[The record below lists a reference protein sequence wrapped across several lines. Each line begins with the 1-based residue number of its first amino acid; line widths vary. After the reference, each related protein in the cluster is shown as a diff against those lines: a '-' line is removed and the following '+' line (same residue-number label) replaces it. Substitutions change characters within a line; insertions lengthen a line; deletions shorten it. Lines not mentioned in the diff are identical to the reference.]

1 MGKAP
6 RSRCTYPQHE
16 PRPYR
21 DYYVRTPSDDDRAC
35 AERPRVHTR
44 TVRRTVLIVD
54 DEQDT
59 AELLAEILQ
68 LRGYTTIAVG
78 SAEECIERLEREVV
92 DVVLTDVMLPGV
104 SGIDLCKRLRTSYP
118 DVLALVVTGRSN
130 FDMAIEA
137 IRAGAYDYIAKP
149 VKINVLEI
157 ALIRAFEHLEL
168 RREVAR
174 LRTVIQTD
182 PINGVAGE
190 SPVLMTTL
198 DLVHRVAPSD
208 ATVLV
213 TGESGSG
220 KELVARALHH
230 LSPRRDQPFVAINC
244 AAMPVSLMESELF
257 GHVRGAFTD
266 ASSTR
271 TGLFVQAGR
280 GTIFLDELGEMPLEM
295 QVKLLRVLQE
305 RTLRAVGSDT
315 EVPFAA
321 RVIASTNR
329 DLEAEVKLRRFR
341 EDLFYRI
348 NVVSIV
354 VPPLRDRGRDV
365 LLIAQYFLRKIAARV
380 KKPVEGIT
388 PAAAKLLM
396 QYDWPG
402 NVREL
407 ENCMERAVALCRL
420 DQITTEDLPQ
430 RLHHYPR
437 GSAIPVTLLPNE
449 LITLAEMERRYV
461 RQVVSLLGG
470 NKTRAARA
478 LGIDRRSVYRRLD
491 LAEPSAALDAAG
503 DQ

>member
-1 MGKAP
+1 
-6 RSRCTYPQHE
+6 
-16 PRPYR
+16 
-21 DYYVRTPSDDDRAC
+21 
-35 AERPRVHTR
+35 
-44 TVRRTVLIVD
+44 VRRIVLIVD
-54 DEQDT
+54 DEEDT
-59 AELLAEILQ
+59 AALLAEILH
-68 LRGYTTIAVG
+68 LRGYTTIAAAT
-78 SAEECIERLEREVV
+78 AEECLQRLEREAV
-92 DVVLTDVMLPGV
+92 DVVLTDVMLPGM
-104 SGIDLCKRLRTSYP
+104 SGIALCQRLRSSYP
-118 DVLALVVTGRSN
+118 DLIALVVTGRSN
-130 FDMAIEA
+130 VDMAIDA
-137 IRAGAYDYIAKP
+137 IRAGAYDYITKP
-149 VKINVLEI
+149 VKIGVLEI

-168 RREVAR
+168 RREVGR
-174 LRTVIQTD
+174 LRTVIHAD

-190 SPVLMTTL
+190 SPVLKDTL
-198 DLVHRVAPSD
+198 ELVHRFAPTD

-220 KELVARALHH
+220 KELVARALHQ

-244 AAMPVSLMESELF
+244 AAMPISLMESELF

-271 TGLFVQAGR
+271 TGLLMQAGR

-348 NVVSIV
+348 NVVAIP

-380 KKPVEGIT
+380 HKPMQGIT

-407 ENCMERAVALCRL
+407 ENCLEHAVALCRL
-420 DQITTEDLPQ
+420 DHITTDDLPSK
-430 RLHHYPR
+430 LHHHPA
-437 GSAIPVTLLPNE
+437 GSMVPISPPDE

-461 RQVVSLLGG
+461 RHVVKLLGG
-470 NKTRAARA
+470 NKTQAART
-478 LGIDRRSVYRRLD
+478 LGIDRRSVYRRLNMR
-491 LAEPSAALDAAG
+491 EPDAGASSA